1 MTPAERKA
9 RERERKRAAGLV
21 PVEVWVKVSKKT
33 ELEAAVRRINSV
45 QRFRS
50 VAPHHVASTGNGS
63 NRGGTAETRLAERL
77 KAARRGA
84 SGN

>member
-45 QRFRS
+45 DTQDNDGHIAGDCR
-50 VAPHHVASTGNGS
+50 T
-63 NRGGTAETRLAERL
+63 
-77 KAARRGA
+77 
-84 SGN
+84 